1 MQIEY
6 VNYKCGFSLIEIS
19 FLISIITIILTLRLE
34 RGENN
39 FYHQDIE
46 ETVQKLNKIKINVKA
61 SLNKKNISNVIK
73 RKYFENQDIIIASIN
88 NEEINLTESDVSDA
102 WGNRI
107 LIAYS
112 KKRFKEYN
120 INLLCNLDFR
130 NINFLKKN
138 NEYFL
143 KDFADNKC
151 DSTIANIRHNLNVNL
166 NNLEEENLIKFN
178 SNSYLDLIL
187 NNSSSFSLYL
197 NLKLDLD
204 EKQVIL
210 EIFSGNKVKELLI
223 YENNNICY
231 YILEDINEF
240 KYCFKNKVNIKENIS
255 ISIRKT
261 PYRVSNIYIKDQYF
275 KEINSSN
282 TLINGRLKIGGSYK
296 NIASFTGRLNHL
308 ILDKKDHDKNIIK
321 YLNKLWGIKNK
332 LRILNLIT
340 GDINYRDIYL
350 ISYGKNQNGA
360 FNFNDKQFFPKKY
373 IFKYEEENIVNYKAN
388 SNFNYINYKEIKKY
402 PNGLDNYDDLSIFF
416 NIKK

>member
-19 FLISIITIILTLRLE
+19 FLISVIAIILTLRLE

-39 FYHQDIE
+39 FYQRDIE

-61 SLNKKNISNVIK
+61 SLNEKKIRNIIK

-88 NEEINLTESDVSDA
+88 NEKIDLTESDVSDA
-102 WGNRI
+102 WGNKI
-107 LIAYS
+107 LIAFS
-112 KKRFKEYN
+112 KKQFQEHN
-120 INLLCNLDFR
+120 LNLLCNLDFR

-151 DSTIANIRHNLNVNL
+151 DSGLAKIKYNLDVSL

-178 SNSYLDLIL
+178 SSSYLDIIL

-210 EIFSGNKVKELLI
+210 KIFSGNEVKELLI

-231 YILEDINEF
+231 YILQDIHEY

-261 PYRVSNIYIKDQYF
+261 PYRVSSIYIKDQYF
-275 KEINSSN
+275 KGVSSSS

-340 GDINYRDIYL
+340 GEINYRDIYL

-373 IFKYEEENIVNYKAN
+373 ISEYEEENIVNYKAN
-388 SNFNYINYKEIKKY
+388 SNFNYISHKELKKY